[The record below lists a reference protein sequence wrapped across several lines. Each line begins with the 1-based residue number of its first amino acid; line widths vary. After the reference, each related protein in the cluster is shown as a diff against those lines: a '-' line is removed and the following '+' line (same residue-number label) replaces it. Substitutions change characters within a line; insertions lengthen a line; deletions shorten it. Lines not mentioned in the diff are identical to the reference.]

1 VWWFAA
7 LLLFAQDPEAVYRQG
22 VDLLQSGRAEQAVP
36 LLEQAAQAARNNAQY
51 WKAAGVALASLSRYR
66 ESVEPFEKACRLDR
80 RLTDA
85 CYYYG
90 RALYASDR
98 YADALEPLRRAMD
111 VDAVKGRAETAMGQS
126 LEALGRNEEAEKY
139 FRSALAR
146 KDDHV
151 RGARIAYGQFL
162 LRQGRVD
169 EALRTLESAQESE
182 SPEGLLE
189 YARALMQAGD
199 SERAVSR
206 LERLIQ
212 ISPRDPAP
220 RFLLAKAY
228 RRLGRSADAV
238 RQEQA
243 GRELTDGR

>member
-1 VWWFAA
+1 MVWFAA
-7 LLLFAQDPEAVYRQG
+7 LLMFAQDAGALYRQG
-22 VDLLQSGRAEQAVP
+22 VELLQSGKAEQAAP
-36 LLEQAAQAARNNAQY
+36 LLEQAAQAAGKNAQY
-51 WKAAGVALASLSRYR
+51 WKAAGVALASLGRYR
-66 ESVEPFEKACRLDR
+66 ESVAPFEQACRLDR

-98 YADALEPLRRAMD
+98 YADALEPLRRAID

-126 LEALGRNEEAEKY
+126 LDALGRNEEAERY
-139 FRSALAR
+139 FRSAMAR
-146 KDDHV
+146 KDAHL

-169 EALRTLESAQESE
+169 EALRALESAQEPE
-182 SPEGLLE
+182 SPEGLIE

-199 SERAVSR
+199 AERAAVK
-206 LERLIQ
+206 LERLVE
-212 ISPRDPAP
+212 ISPRDPAA
-220 RFLLAKAY
+220 RFLLGKAY

-243 GRELTDGR
+243 GRELAEEK